1 MERNSNIKS
10 MKLYNHIDRIYN
22 ELKELGKTDS
32 DPLHVDEFS
41 NIEFFDQL
49 HYHGTKAVDFCI
61 KKLNIDSSMLILEIG
76 SGIGGPARH
85 IANETGATVIA
96 LELQPDQNKLASDL
110 TGRCG
115 LSEKV
120 IHVCGDFLT
129 HDWEGKKFDAIVS
142 WLALYHIED
151 HNTLL
156 QKSFDLL
163 NPNGL
168 FYAEDLI
175 SRHPFNKNELDEL
188 SREIFANYLPNNKTY
203 KYELEKKGF
212 DVSLYQDMSDNWT
225 KVARDRIASYINKKD
240 RHTRIH
246 GKDVV
251 NSLISFYSF
260 TDRYFSSGKLGCI
273 RVIAK
278 KTIAS
283 SY

>member
-1 MERNSNIKS
+1 MDHNSNIKS
-10 MKLYNHIDRIYN
+10 MKLYNNVDRIYN

-110 TGRCG
+110 TRRCG

-120 IHVCGDFLT
+120 RHVCGDFLI
-129 HDWEGKKFDAIVS
+129 HNWHGKKFDAIVS

-151 HNTLL
+151 HGTLL

-175 SRHPFNKNELDEL
+175 SSLPFNRNELTEL
-188 SREIFANYLPNNKTY
+188 SKEIFANYLPNRQTY
-203 KYELEKKGF
+203 KSELEKNGF
-212 DVSLYQDMSDNWT
+212 KVFFYKDMSDNWS
-225 KVARDRIASYINKKD
+225 KVARDRITSYINKKD
-240 RHTRIH
+240 RHIRVH
-246 GKDVV
+246 GKDIV
-251 NSLISFYSF
+251 NGLISFYSF
-260 TDRYFSSGKLGCI
+260 TDRYFSSGKLGGI
-273 RVIAK
+273 RVFARKIN
-278 KTIAS
+278 
-283 SY
+283 

>member
-1 MERNSNIKS
+1 MDHNSNIKS
-10 MKLYNHIDRIYN
+10 MKLYHHVNRIYN
-22 ELKELGKTDS
+22 ELKELGKTDF

-49 HYHGTKAVDFCI
+49 HYHGTKAVDFCV
-61 KKLNIDSSMLILEIG
+61 KKLKINSSMSILEIG

-85 IANETGATVIA
+85 IANKTGATVTA
-96 LELQPDQNKLASDL
+96 LELQSDQNKLASDL

-129 HDWEGKKFDAIVS
+129 HDWHGKKFDAIVS

-151 HNTLL
+151 HDALL

-175 SRHPFNKNELDEL
+175 SRQPFKENELGEL
-188 SREIFANYLPNNKTY
+188 SREIFANYLPNYQTY
-203 KYELEKKGF
+203 KSELEKKGF
-212 DVSLYQDMSDNWT
+212 DVFLYQDMSDNWS
-225 KVARDRIASYINKKD
+225 KVARDRITSYINKKD
-240 RHTRIH
+240 RHIRVH

-251 NSLISFYSF
+251 NGLISFYSF
-260 TDRYFSSGKLGCI
+260 TDRYFSSGKLGGI
-273 RVIAK
+273 RVFARKIN
-278 KTIAS
+278 
-283 SY
+283 

>member
-1 MERNSNIKS
+1 MGHNFNIKS
-10 MKLYNHIDRIYN
+10 MKLYHHVNRIYN
-22 ELKELGKTDS
+22 ELDELGKINS
-32 DPLHVDEFS
+32 DPLIVEEFRD
-41 NIEFFDQL
+41 IEFFDQL

-61 KKLNIDSSMLILEIG
+61 KELNIDSSMSILEIG

-96 LELQPDQNKLASDL
+96 LELQHDQNKLASDL
-110 TGRCG
+110 TRRCG

-129 HDWEGKKFDAIVS
+129 HDWHGIKFDAIVS

-151 HNTLL
+151 HDTLL

-175 SRHPFNKNELDEL
+175 SRNPFNNNELVEL
-188 SREIFANYLPNNKTY
+188 SREIFANYLPNHQTY
-203 KYELEKKGF
+203 KSELEKKGF
-212 DVSLYQDMSDNWT
+212 DVFFYQDMSDNWS

-240 RHTRIH
+240 RHIRVH

-251 NSLISFYSF
+251 NDLISFYSF
-260 TDRYFSSGKLGCI
+260 TYRYFSSGKLGGI
-273 RVIAK
+273 RAIARK
-278 KTIAS
+278 IPTI
-283 SY
+283 

>member
-1 MERNSNIKS
+1 MDHNSNIKS
-10 MKLYNHIDRIYN
+10 MKLYNNVDRIYN

-61 KKLNIDSSMLILEIG
+61 KKLNIDSNMLILEIG

-110 TGRCG
+110 TGRCR

-142 WLALYHIED
+142 WLALYHIFE
-151 HNTLL
+151 HKILL
-156 QKSFDLL
+156 QKCFDCLK
-163 NPNGL
+163 P
-168 FYAEDLI
+168 
-175 SRHPFNKNELDEL
+175 R
-188 SREIFANYLPNNKTY
+188 
-203 KYELEKKGF
+203 GF
-212 DVSLYQDMSDNWT
+212 
-225 KVARDRIASYINKKD
+225 
-240 RHTRIH
+240 
-246 GKDVV
+246 
-251 NSLISFYSF
+251 
-260 TDRYFSSGKLGCI
+260 LGRRFI
-273 RVIAK
+273 
-278 KTIAS
+278 
-283 SY
+283 

>member
-1 MERNSNIKS
+1 MS
-10 MKLYNHIDRIYN
+10 
-22 ELKELGKTDS
+22 
-32 DPLHVDEFS
+32 
-41 NIEFFDQL
+41 
-49 HYHGTKAVDFCI
+49 
-61 KKLNIDSSMLILEIG
+61 ILEIG

-110 TGRCG
+110 TERCG
-115 LSEKV
+115 LSQKV
-120 IHVCGDFLT
+120 IHVCGDVLT
-129 HDWEGKKFDAIVS
+129 HNLNGKKFDAIVS
-142 WLALYHIED
+142 WLALYHIKD

-203 KYELEKKGF
+203 KSELEKKGF

-225 KVARDRIASYINKKD
+225 KVARDRIASYINKQD
-240 RHTRIH
+240 RHTRVH

-260 TDRYFSSGKLGCI
+260 TDRYFSNGKLGGI

-278 KTIAS
+278 KTTAP

>member
-1 MERNSNIKS
+1 
-10 MKLYNHIDRIYN
+10 MKLYNHINRVYN
-22 ELKELGKTDS
+22 ELKELGKINSDS
-32 DPLHVDEFS
+32 LHVDEFS

-61 KKLNIDSSMLILEIG
+61 KKLNIDSSMSILEIG

-110 TGRCG
+110 TRRCG

-129 HDWEGKKFDAIVS
+129 HDWHGKKFDAIVS

-151 HNTLL
+151 HDTLL
-156 QKSFDLL
+156 QKSYDLL

-168 FYAEDLI
+168 FYAEDLV
-175 SRHPFNKNELDEL
+175 SRNPFNNNELVEL
-188 SREIFANYLPNNKTY
+188 SREIFANYLPNHQTY
-203 KYELEKKGF
+203 KSELEKKGF
-212 DVSLYQDMSDNWT
+212 DVFFYQDMSDNWS

-240 RHTRIH
+240 RHIKVH
-246 GKDVV
+246 GKDIV
-251 NSLISFYSF
+251 NGLISFYSF
-260 TDRYFSSGKLGCI
+260 TDRYFSSGKLGGI
-273 RVIAK
+273 RAIAR
-278 KTIAS
+278 KTSTI
-283 SY
+283 